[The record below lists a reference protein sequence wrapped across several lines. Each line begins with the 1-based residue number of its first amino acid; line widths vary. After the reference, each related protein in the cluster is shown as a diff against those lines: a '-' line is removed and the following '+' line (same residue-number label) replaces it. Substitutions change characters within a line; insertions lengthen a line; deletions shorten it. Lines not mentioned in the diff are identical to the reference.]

1 MKTVLQAENVRDR
14 LLWEG
19 ANDGSANFCHT
30 GTSLTYT
37 RTEYHWFAMITETF
51 FSIDGNHALTLDS
64 CSQACFCF
72 GQRVICFKLA
82 THLGSET
89 DFVCE
94 SSWVRSIQLKC
105 VLNFHVWNPFA
116 LPHTYHFQSVV
127 NSIQRLAT
135 GIFRNIVKLVL
146 YMMWQEI
153 VA

>member
-1 MKTVLQAENVRDR
+1 MKLFLNRCQP
-14 LLWEG
+14 
-19 ANDGSANFCHT
+19 
-30 GTSLTYT
+30 
-37 RTEYHWFAMITETF
+37 
-51 FSIDGNHALTLDS
+51 ALTLDS
-64 CSQACFCF
+64 FSQACFCF
-72 GQRVICFKLA
+72 GHWVICFKLA

-135 GIFRNIVKLVL
+135 GIFRNIVKLVHDVARNSCINLPL
-146 YMMWQEI
+146 YTVGGAAI
-153 VA
+153 VALQSFASSIY